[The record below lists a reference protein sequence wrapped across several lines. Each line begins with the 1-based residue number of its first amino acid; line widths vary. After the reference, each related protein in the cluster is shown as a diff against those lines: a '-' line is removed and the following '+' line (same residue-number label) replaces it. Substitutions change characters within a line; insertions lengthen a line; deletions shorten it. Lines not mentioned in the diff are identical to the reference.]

1 MTRGENFIT
10 ATIEGDVLITS
21 IIIVAIAMSV
31 TDALAGAIAYE
42 KGAIR
47 HDVII
52 TEKGNSPGK
61 NFLDFYVHNA

>member
-1 MTRGENFIT
+1 
-10 ATIEGDVLITS
+10 
-21 IIIVAIAMSV
+21 MSV

-52 TEKGNSPGK
+52 TEKGNSSGK